1 MIKIINAT
9 YIEKYIIR
17 LEFSDNS
24 FSNYDF
30 SYLIE
35 KKSMLTEPLK
45 EIVYF
50 KDFFLELGAIS
61 WKNGLDLC
69 PISLHEKAREKN
81 ILRKDE
87 SVA

>member
-9 YIEKYIIR
+9 YIEQYIIE

-30 SYLIE
+30 SYLLE
-35 KKSMLTEPLK
+35 RRSKLTEPLK

-69 PISLHEKAREKN
+69 PISLYEKAREKKN
-81 ILRKDE
+81 LHKSK